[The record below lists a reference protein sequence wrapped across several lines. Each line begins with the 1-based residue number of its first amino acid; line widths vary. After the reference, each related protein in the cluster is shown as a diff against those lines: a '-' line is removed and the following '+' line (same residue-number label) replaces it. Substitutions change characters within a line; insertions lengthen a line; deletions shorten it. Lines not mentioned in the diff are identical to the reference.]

1 MELKGITFEKSNG
14 IATIKFNRPDAANGL
29 DMDATISLMNAA
41 VECSEDA
48 SIRAVILTGSGER
61 FFSAGGDLK
70 AFTSMGD
77 QVGQGV
83 KLMTMYLHQAVSRF
97 TRMNAPLICAV
108 NGIAAGAGVSL
119 AAMGDLVLAKE
130 SASFTLAYTNGGLSP
145 DGSSTFFLPRLIG
158 MRRTQELMI
167 TNRKL
172 SAAEAQDWGLVTTA
186 VPDGEFEAEVQ
197 KLAERLAKGPTQ
209 AYGGVKRML
218 AETFN
223 SSLEHQMELEAR
235 TISGLIQGEDA
246 QEGMRAFAAKER
258 PDYKGQS

>member
-1 MELKGITFEKSNG
+1 MDYKGIAFEKNGG
-14 IATIKFNRPDAANGL
+14 IATITFDRPDAANGL

-41 VECSEDA
+41 VECSEDS
-48 SIRAVILTGSGER
+48 SIRAVILTGRGDR

-83 KLMTMYLHQAVSRF
+83 KLMTMYLHQAVSLF
-97 TRMNAPLICAV
+97 QRMNAPLICAV

-145 DGSSTFFLPRLIG
+145 DGSSTYFLPRVIG
-158 MRRTQELMI
+158 LRRTQELMI

-172 SAAEAQDWGLVTTA
+172 SATEAQDWGLVTRA
-186 VPDGEFEAEVQ
+186 VPEAEFEDEVQ
-197 KLAERLAKGPTQ
+197 KLAERLAAGPTQ
-209 AYGGVKRML
+209 AYGGVKSML
-218 AETFN
+218 VETFN

-235 TISGLIQGEDA
+235 TISRLIQGDDA

-258 PDYKGQS
+258 PNYKGQS

>member
-1 MELKGITFEKSNG
+1 MDYTGITFKKNDG
-14 IATIKFNRPDAANGL
+14 IATITFNRTDAANGL
-29 DMDATISLMNAA
+29 DMDTTISFMNAA
-41 VECSEDA
+41 VDCSEDS
-48 SIRAVILTGSGER
+48 SIRAVILTGAGDR

-77 QVGQGV
+77 QVAQGV
-83 KLMTMYLHQAVSRF
+83 KLMTMYLHQAVSRL

-108 NGIAAGAGVSL
+108 NGVAAGAGVSL
-119 AAMGDLVLAKE
+119 AAMGDLVIAKE

-145 DGSSTFFLPRLIG
+145 DGSSTYFLPRVIG

-172 SAAEAQDWGLVTTA
+172 SAQEALDWGLVTK
-186 VPDGEFEAEVQ
+186 VVGDDDLSEEVQ

-209 AYGGVKRML
+209 AYGGVKSLL
-218 AETFN
+218 AETF
-223 SSLEHQMELEAR
+223 SSGLEHQMEAEAR
-235 TISGLIQGEDA
+235 TIARLISGEDA

-258 PDYKGQS
+258 PNYKGQS